1 MPTVFL
7 GLGTNLGDREANLR
21 AALRRLREVV
31 RIEAV
36 SFVYGSEPVGYRAQ
50 PDFWNLVV
58 RAGTQLEPLALLG
71 AVRGIERALGRK
83 PSFRNAPRVIDIDLL
98 LYDDVQIDLPELTLP
113 HPRMLERAFVLKPL
127 MELAPDVV
135 HPRTRRTIREHAA
148 GAGQLERAEPLFPGE
163 RLLGGSEAAP

>member
-1 MPTVFL
+1 MPTVYL

-36 SFVYGSEPVGYRAQ
+36 SSVYESEPVGYRAQ

-58 RAGTQLEPLALLG
+58 RAGTRLEPLALLE
-71 AVRGIERALGRK
+71 ALRGIERALGRE
-83 PSFRNAPRVIDIDLL
+83 PSFRNAPRVMDIDLL
-98 LYDDVQIDLPELTLP
+98 LYDDVQLNLPELILP

-127 MELAPDVV
+127 AELAPDVV
-135 HPRTRRTIREHAA
+135 HPSTGRTIREHAA
-148 GAGQLERAEPLFPGE
+148 GADRLERAVPLFPGE
-163 RLLGGSEAAP
+163 RLLEGPEAAP